1 VIQDTAPYR
10 PHPPITLNAF
20 PQEEAMPR
28 AREEPTVAELMGE
41 LSQDLTLLVRQEL
54 QLAKTELGEKVSR
67 VGGSL
72 ATVVLGGFLAYV
84 GGLALVA
91 ALILVLHDLAHISP
105 WISALIVGAVFA
117 IGGFIAV
124 KGGLSGLKRVDLTPR
139 RTLETLKE
147 DLQWAKGSNHD
158 RL

>member
-1 VIQDTAPYR
+1 
-10 PHPPITLNAF
+10 
-20 PQEEAMPR
+20 
-28 AREEPTVAELMGE
+28 
-41 LSQDLTLLVRQEL
+41 
-54 QLAKTELGEKVSR
+54 
-67 VGGSL
+67 
-72 ATVVLGGFLAYV
+72 V

-139 RTLETLKE
+139 RTLETLKD

-158 RL
+158 RERYDKYCFHSVHQEHS